1 MQFSMLKFLY
11 SRNMLTTIHI
21 IKRLAF
27 ISVDESFHPMSTCLF
42 FHHSCDLCQNIR
54 LTLLKLQVIA
64 SFYRMIMKILDW
76 ICIILLSVDLL
87 SIDLFHLCY
96 RISISFTSKNRTV
109 SILTTSSLSS
119 FFLCLNKPK
128 I

>member
-1 MQFSMLKFLY
+1 MLKFLY
-11 SRNMLTTIHI
+11 SRNMLTNSHI
-21 IKRLAF
+21 IKRLEF
-27 ISVDESFHPMSTCLF
+27 ISVDESFHTMSPWFF
-42 FHHSCDLCQNIR
+42 FHHFCELCQKVR
-54 LTLLKLQVIA
+54 LNLIKLQVIA

-96 RISISFTSKNRTV
+96 RISISFTSKI

>member
-11 SRNMLTTIHI
+11 SRNMLTNSHI
-21 IKRLAF
+21 IKRLEF
-27 ISVDESFHPMSTCLF
+27 ISVDESFHTMSPWFF
-42 FHHSCDLCQNIR
+42 FHHFCELCQKVR
-54 LTLLKLQVIA
+54 LNLIKLQVIA